1 MWFYCGKTIVFKGSD
16 CKKWWKKNRKI
27 YANLELDK
35 SVQNPI
41 KINLGRVL
49 GSIWEGFGVVLGF
62 LWVLL
67 AASWPLFER
76 SKSNFFQA
84 FAQNGLQEGFWM
96 DLGSLCEDFG
106 RVWGGFVEKFWE
118 DFGFFE
124 HTVGRFW
131 KCLAWFRPAGADSLK
146 WTPALIREAS
156 QCAGVLPLRVLNQN
170 P

>member
-1 MWFYCGKTIVFKGSD
+1 LGK
-16 CKKWWKKNRKI
+16 
-27 YANLELDK
+27 
-35 SVQNPI
+35 
-41 KINLGRVL
+41 VL
-49 GSIWEGFGVVLGF
+49 GSIWEGFGVVLGL

-96 DLGSLCEDFG
+96 DFGSLCEGFG

-118 DFGFFE
+118 DFGLFE

-131 KCLAWFRPAGADSLK
+131 KCLA
-146 WTPALIREAS
+146 
-156 QCAGVLPLRVLNQN
+156 
-170 P
+170 

>member
-1 MWFYCGKTIVFKGSD
+1 MRSRISARII
-16 CKKWWKKNRKI
+16 KNNEKYNGKI
-27 YANLELDK
+27 YANLKLDK
-35 SVQNPI
+35 KHPI

-96 DLGSLCEDFG
+96 DFGSLCEGFG

-118 DFGFFE
+118 DFGLLE

-131 KCLAWFRPAGADSLK
+131 KCLA
-146 WTPALIREAS
+146 
-156 QCAGVLPLRVLNQN
+156 
-170 P
+170 